1 MNQEWVIR
9 SLEKN
14 KEVFHS
20 LLAGIDIQF
29 QQWRPAAD
37 KWNMQEILCHLL
49 DEEIFDFKARVKHT
63 LETPGDP
70 MASINPVGWVLE
82 KNYAGWNYQDTLE
95 KFMQERLQS
104 VAYLQNLKNIN
115 GQSVHQ
121 HPQLGAMSAENFLFN
136 WLAHD
141 YLHIRQIN
149 RYYYLFFK
157 EQSEMDLSY
166 AGNW

>member
-9 SLEKN
+9 SLAKN
-14 KEVFHS
+14 KDVFHS
-20 LLAGIDIQF
+20 LLADIDIQF

-37 KWNMQEILCHLL
+37 KWNLHEILCHLL
-49 DEEIFDFKARVKHT
+49 NEEIFDFRARVKHT
-63 LETPGDP
+63 LETPGEL

-82 KNYAGWNYQDTLE
+82 KNYGGWNYQDTLA
-95 KFMQERLQS
+95 KLIQERVQS
-104 VAYLQNLKNIN
+104 VAYLQKLKNIN
-115 GQSVHQ
+115 WKSVHQ

-141 YLHIRQIN
+141 YLHFRQIN